1 MIRVDF
7 DPKQEIGLKG
17 VGTLSQ
23 DYAHIA
29 PQKKDNDN
37 GANQYLW
44 TKWQRSAPKN
54 FWLF

>member
-37 GANQYLW
+37 GANQYL
-44 TKWQRSAPKN
+44 
-54 FWLF
+54 